1 MGQAVRSMTGFARVR
16 RPFGDG
22 EVVVGL
28 KAVNHRALDLHFY
41 APAAVDPFEAALR
54 AQVKTKVSRGHV
66 DVRISLPKSAGDS
79 ALQVNRAMLAS
90 YLEVFATARAELG
103 IDSQPDLNAAL
114 RIPGMIEEAAAPDTD
129 AELGSLLAQAMDAA
143 LEELNSFR
151 EREGEEVA
159 KAIRAH
165 NRDVIAVAARV
176 GELRAGAQ
184 EWFRTRLE
192 ERLKEL
198 LDNANIEPQRLV
210 QEAAILADRS
220 DIAEEISRL
229 GIHAAQLDQL
239 LDRGGDTG
247 KKLDFLLQEMNRET
261 NTMLSKT
268 NGIGEAGLGITELAL
283 RAKSAIEK
291 IRELSLNL
299 E

>member
-1 MGQAVRSMTGFARVR
+1 MGQPVRSMTGFARVR
-16 RPFGDG
+16 RPYADG
-22 EVVVGL
+22 EIVVSL

-54 AQVKTKVSRGHV
+54 GLAKAKIARGHIDARV
-66 DVRISLPKSAGDS
+66 SIPKAAGES
-79 ALQVNRAMLAS
+79 SLQVNRAMLAS
-90 YLEVFATARAELG
+90 YLEVFSSARAELG

-114 RIPGMIEEAAAPDTD
+114 RIPGMIEEAAAPDTN
-129 AELGSLLAQAMDAA
+129 AELGAVLTEAFGAA
-143 LEELNSFR
+143 LDELNAFR
-151 EREGEEVA
+151 EREGEDVA
-159 KAIRAH
+159 NAIRAH
-165 NRDVIAVAARV
+165 NREVIAAAERIAQ
-176 GELRAGAQ
+176 LRAGAHD
-184 EWFRTRLE
+184 WFRNRLQ

-198 LDNANIEPQRLV
+198 LDSSVIDPQRLV

-239 LDRGGDTG
+239 LAKGGETG

-283 RAKSAIEK
+283 HAKSAIEK
-291 IRELSLNL
+291 VRELSLNL